1 MRPKTNVLGS
11 NLMFKKSIN
20 LLKRDMFTDVIAIK
34 SSVDRLVRLYQKV
47 GRQQIFYA
55 IWIILHQPD
64 T

>member
-1 MRPKTNVLGS
+1 
-11 NLMFKKSIN
+11 MFKKSIN